1 MGEGGGG
8 AWVYVCIRFCLMYV
22 SCACLRVSVFFSL
35 SCKRLVNRI
44 LS

>member
-8 AWVYVCIRFCLMYV
+8 AWVYVCIRFCFDVCFM
-22 SCACLRVSVFFSL
+22 CLFASLGFFSL